1 MVGGYIIIDLAKS
14 ANEIISKL
22 SANNHNKAIML
33 KNVKLG
39 TDIDT
44 AFGTYTRTGST
55 WEIVVPYLSDGKVY
69 VSAYTVTS
77 ADVTNKQINLVEG

>member
-1 MVGGYIIIDLAKS
+1 
-14 ANEIISKL
+14 
-22 SANNHNKAIML
+22 ML

-69 VSAYTVTS
+69 VSAYTVKSTG
-77 ADVTNKQINLVEG
+77 VTNKQINLVEG

>member
-1 MVGGYIIIDLAKS
+1 MVGGYIIIDLAKP

-39 TDIDT
+39 TDIYT
-44 AFGTYTRTGST
+44 TFGTYTRTGST
-55 WEIVVPYLSDGKVY
+55 WEIVVTFLSGGKTS
-69 VSAYTVTS
+69 VSEYTVTS
-77 ADVTNKQINLVEG
+77 AGVTNIQKNLVRM